1 MCTSCGGVQDPQREK
16 TISDLLGGL
25 GGPNSFDK
33 LVALGKRMT
42 DYAASE
48 VALAMAAAGG
58 DGDALDDEIGVAVE
72 FEGEDEDED
81 SEGDEVLVHLPTP
94 SCCCGTCSACTAL
107 QSQQKHGRLCALIS
121 PCPHCF
127 LL

>member
-1 MCTSCGGVQDPQREK
+1 MTCILCGGVQDPQREK
-16 TISDLLGGL
+16 DISELLGEL
-25 GGPNSFDK
+25 GPNTFDK

-58 DGDALDDEIGVAVE
+58 EGDALDDEIGVAVE

-81 SEGDEVLVHLPTP
+81 SEGDEVLVPPPIP
-94 SCCCGTCSACTAL
+94 SCC
-107 QSQQKHGRLCALIS
+107 
-121 PCPHCF
+121 
-127 LL
+127 